1 MEETTISYLICTLKK
16 YNNKKRDN
24 VTPIEKENER
34 DENYSP
40 DNPQIDLSRT
50 HNNYHTVYPQGSYM
64 EYINERI
71 STLPLKRK
79 VRSDAVLMCSF
90 IIGSDGN
97 FFIGLTPWERQRFFE
112 DATEYFAERFGRENI
127 ISSVVHTD
135 ETTPHLHL
143 NLIPI
148 VGNKLSA
155 KQLFTRA
162 SLRELQTDFHEKVG
176 KKWGLERGKEGSQA
190 KHIDTAEFK
199 AKTIIDRAEKR
210 AEETEKQAKTKA
222 EEYLSGIESSIEAER
237 SKPIPKKKK
246 AVEAE
251 IESLRVENAA
261 YKKHIAIKNRDT
273 DYLFEQ
279 LQKAERQGKV
289 NDTAFKMVTDM
300 MSAYPD
306 EFDALLRKSRAKKS
320 PPTSFNVNRN
330 TSGKGGK

>member
-1 MEETTISYLICTLKK
+1 MKK

-79 VRSDAVLMCSF
+79 VRNDAVLMCSF

-97 FFIGLTPWERQRFFE
+97 FFIGLTPSEKRQFFE
-112 DATEYFAERFGRENI
+112 EATEYFAERFGEENI
-127 ISSVVHTD
+127 ISAVVHVD

-148 VGNKLSA
+148 VDNKLSA
-155 KQLFTRA
+155 KQLFTRS
-162 SLRELQTDFHEKVG
+162 SLRELQTHFHNKFG
-176 KKWGLERGKEGSQA
+176 KRWGLERGKEGSQA

-199 AKTIIDRAEKR
+199 AKTIIERAEKR
-210 AEETEKQAKTKA
+210 AEETEKQAKNKA
-222 EEYLSGIESSIEAER
+222 EVYLSGIESSIEAER

-261 YKKHIAIKNRDT
+261 YKEHIAIKNRDT

-279 LQKAERQGKV
+279 LQRAERQGKA

-300 MSAYPD
+300 MSAYPE
-306 EFDALLRKSRAKKS
+306 EFDVLLKKARAKKN
-320 PPTSFNVNRN
+320 PPTSFNGNRN

>member
-1 MEETTISYLICTLKK
+1 MLCACQANSTKNTVQEQDGLSEHKINIQAYLPVIA
-16 YNNKKRDN
+16 N
-24 VTPIEKENER
+24 
-34 DENYSP
+34 
-40 DNPQIDLSRT
+40 ID
-50 HNNYHTVYPQGSYM
+50 
-64 EYINERI
+64 I
-71 STLPLKRK
+71 
-79 VRSDAVLMCSF
+79 
-90 IIGSDGN
+90 
-97 FFIGLTPWERQRFFE
+97 E
-112 DATEYFAERFGRENI
+112 DAAFSLIFLDSDTIPELVVLDRYLDQYSVYTIKEDSAICLIDSLTTVEMSYFEKENI
-127 ISSVVHTD
+127 ISAVVHND

-148 VGNKLSA
+148 VRNKLSA

-162 SLRELQTDFHEKVG
+162 SLLELQTDFHEKVG

-199 AKTIIDRAEKR
+199 AKTIIERAEKR
-210 AEETEKQAKTKA
+210 AEETEKQAKIKA
-222 EEYLSGIESSIEAER
+222 EEYLNGIESSIEAER

-261 YKKHIAIKNRDT
+261 YKEHIAIKNRDT

-279 LQKAERQGKV
+279 LQKAERQGKA

-306 EFDALLRKSRAKKS
+306 EFDALLKKSRAKKS
-320 PPTSFNVNRN
+320 PPTSFNGNRN

>member
-1 MEETTISYLICTLKK
+1 MKK
-16 YNNKKRDN
+16 YKNQKRDN

-34 DENYSP
+34 DENYCP

-50 HNNYHTVYPQGSYM
+50 SGNYHTVYPKRGYM

-97 FFIGLTPWERQRFFE
+97 FFIGLTPSEKRQFFE
-112 DATEYFAERFGRENI
+112 EATEYFAERYGRENI
-127 ISSVVHTD
+127 ISAVVHVD

-143 NLIPI
+143 NLVPI
-148 VGNKLSA
+148 VGSKLSA

-162 SLRELQTDFHEKVG
+162 SLRELQTDFHEKFG
-176 KKWGLERGKEGSQA
+176 KRWGLERGKPGSQA

-199 AKTIIDRAEKR
+199 AKTIIERAEAK
-210 AEETEKQAKTKA
+210 ASETEKQAKTKA
-222 EEYLSGIESSIEAER
+222 EEFLSGIESSIEAER
-237 SKPIPKKKK
+237 NKPVPKKKK

-251 IESLRVENAA
+251 IASLRTENAA
-261 YKKHIAIKNRDT
+261 YKEHIAIKNRDT

-279 LQKAERQGKV
+279 LQKAERQGKA
-289 NDTAFKMVTDM
+289 NDTAFRMVTDM

-306 EFDALLRKSRAKKS
+306 EFDELLRKSRAKKN
-320 PPTSFNVNRN
+320 PPTSFNGNRN
-330 TSGKGGK
+330 SSGKGGK

>member
-1 MEETTISYLICTLKK
+1 MKK

-34 DENYSP
+34 DENYNP

-50 HNNYHTVYPQGSYM
+50 SGNYHTVYPKCGYM

-97 FFIGLTPWERQRFFE
+97 FFIGLTPSERLRFFE
-112 DATEYFAERFGRENI
+112 EATEYFAERYGKENI
-127 ISSVVHTD
+127 ISAVVHVD

-143 NLIPI
+143 NLVPI

-162 SLRELQTDFHEKVG
+162 SLRELQTDFHEKFG
-176 KKWGLERGKEGSQA
+176 ERWNLERGKPGSQA

-199 AKTIIDRAEKR
+199 AKTILKRAQKQ

-237 SKPIPKKKK
+237 NKPVPKRKK
-246 AVEAE
+246 AAE
-251 IESLRVENAA
+251 EEIISLRTQNAA
-261 YKKHIAIKNRDT
+261 YKEHIAIKNRDT
-273 DYLFEQ
+273 EDLFNR
-279 LQKAERQGKV
+279 LQQAQRTDKAK
-289 NDTAFKMVTDM
+289 DTAFNMVKDM
-300 MSAYPD
+300 LNAYPE
-306 EFDALLRKSRAKKS
+306 EFDELLHKSRAKKN
-320 PPTSFNVNRN
+320 PPTFFNGNRN
-330 TSGKGGK
+330 GSGKDGK

>member
-24 VTPIEKENER
+24 VTPIEKENEC

-127 ISSVVHTD
+127 ISAVVHTD

-222 EEYLSGIESSIEAER
+222 EEYLSGIESSIEMQLPN
-237 SKPIPKKKK
+237 SNIPRRARTTRYGNKK
-246 AVEAE
+246 AQDILNLV
-251 IESLRVENAA
+251 
-261 YKKHIAIKNRDT
+261 
-273 DYLFEQ
+273 LFMFCSFFV
-279 LQKAERQGKV
+279 LQRW
-289 NDTAFKMVTDM
+289 
-300 MSAYPD
+300 
-306 EFDALLRKSRAKKS
+306 LLR
-320 PPTSFNVNRN
+320 
-330 TSGKGGK
+330 